1 MRKITIMFV
10 TLLSCKLISISM
22 LFMSCGNETTENELN
37 VSDTLLELKIDSM
50 GIDTSGIIFIEDS
63 VMEKMSFLMK
73 STENAH
79 TKVKEIKVLKVENK
93 VLKHDLI
100 ETKEQ
105 LIIAKEEIKKLDST
119 ITSTKKK
126 GLLQRIVD
134 NFKDTIK

>member
-1 MRKITIMFV
+1 
-10 TLLSCKLISISM
+10 
-22 LFMSCGNETTENELN
+22 MSCGNETTENELN

>member
-1 MRKITIMFV
+1 MFV
-10 TLLSCKLISISM
+10 TSM

-37 VSDTLLELKIDSM
+37 VNDTLNLELKMDSM
-50 GIDTSGIIFIEDS
+50 GIDTSGIILIEDS
-63 VMEKMSFLMK
+63 IIQKMSSLTR

-119 ITSTKKK
+119 IISTKKK

>member
-1 MRKITIMFV
+1 MFV
-10 TLLSCKLISISM
+10 TAISI
-22 LFMSCGNETTENELN
+22 LFMSCGNQTTENELN

-93 VLKHDLI
+93 VLKHELV

-105 LIIAKEEIKKLDST
+105 LIVAKAEIKKLDSAVS
-119 ITSTKKK
+119 STKKR

>member
-50 GIDTSGIIFIEDS
+50 GIDTSGIIFIKDS

>member
-10 TLLSCKLISISM
+10 TAISM

-50 GIDTSGIIFIEDS
+50 GIDTSGIILIEDS

>member
-1 MRKITIMFV
+1 MFV
-10 TLLSCKLISISM
+10 TAISM

>member
-10 TLLSCKLISISM
+10 TAISM
-22 LFMSCGNETTENELN
+22 LFMSCGNETTENVNELN
-37 VSDTLLELKIDSM
+37 VSDTLNLELKIDSV
-50 GIDTSGIIFIEDS
+50 GIDTTGIILAEDS
-63 VMEKMSFLMK
+63 VMEKMSSLMK

-93 VLKHDLI
+93 VLKHELV

-105 LIIAKEEIKKLDST
+105 LIVAKAEIKKLDSAVS
-119 ITSTKKK
+119 STKKR

>member
-10 TLLSCKLISISM
+10 TAISI
-22 LFMSCGNETTENELN
+22 LFMSCGSETTENVNELN
-37 VSDTLLELKIDSM
+37 VNDTLGLELKMDSM
-50 GIDTSGIIFIEDS
+50 GIDTSGIILIEDS
-63 VMEKMSFLMK
+63 VMQKMSFLMR

-119 ITSTKKK
+119 IISTKKK
-126 GLLQRIVD
+126 GLLQRLVD

>member
-10 TLLSCKLISISM
+10 TAISM

-37 VSDTLLELKIDSM
+37 ISDTLNLELKIDSV
-50 GIDTSGIIFIEDS
+50 GIDTTGIILAEDS
-63 VMEKMSFLMK
+63 VMEKMSSLMK

-93 VLKHDLI
+93 VLKHELV

-105 LIIAKEEIKKLDST
+105 LVVAKAEIKKLDSAVS
-119 ITSTKKK
+119 STKKR

>member
-1 MRKITIMFV
+1 MFV
-10 TLLSCKLISISM
+10 TAISI
-22 LFMSCGNETTENELN
+22 LFMSCGSETTENVNELN
-37 VSDTLLELKIDSM
+37 VNDTLGLELKMDSM
-50 GIDTSGIIFIEDS
+50 GIDTSGIILIEDS
-63 VMEKMSFLMK
+63 VMQKMSFLMR

-119 ITSTKKK
+119 IISTKKK
-126 GLLQRIVD
+126 GLLQRLVD

>member
-1 MRKITIMFV
+1 MFV

>member
-10 TLLSCKLISISM
+10 TAISM

-37 VSDTLLELKIDSM
+37 ISDTLNLKLKIDSM
-50 GIDTSGIIFIEDS
+50 GIDTSGIILIEDS
-63 VMEKMSFLMK
+63 VMEKMSSLMK

-105 LIIAKEEIKKLDST
+105 LIVAKAEIKKLDSVV
-119 ITSTKKK
+119 TSTKKR
-126 GLLQRIVD
+126 GLLQRLVD
-134 NFKDTIK
+134 NFKDTVKTDK

>member
-10 TLLSCKLISISM
+10 TAISM
-22 LFMSCGNETTENELN
+22 LFMSCGNETTENVNELN
-37 VSDTLLELKIDSM
+37 VNDTLGLELKMDSM
-50 GIDTSGIIFIEDS
+50 GIDTSGIMLIEDS
-63 VMEKMSFLMK
+63 VMQKMSSLMR

-119 ITSTKKK
+119 IISTKKK

>member
-1 MRKITIMFV
+1 MFV
-10 TLLSCKLISISM
+10 TAILI

-37 VSDTLLELKIDSM
+37 ITDTLNLELKIDSV
-50 GIDTSGIIFIEDS
+50 GIDTSGIILIEDS
-63 VMEKMSFLMK
+63 VMEKMSSLMK

-79 TKVKEIKVLKVENK
+79 TKVKEIKVLKIENK

-105 LIIAKEEIKKLDST
+105 LIIAKEEIKKLDSVVG
-119 ITSTKKK
+119 STKKR

-134 NFKDTIK
+134 NFKDTVKTDK

>member
-10 TLLSCKLISISM
+10 TAILI

-37 VSDTLLELKIDSM
+37 ITDTLNLELKIDSV
-50 GIDTSGIIFIEDS
+50 GIDTSGIILIEDS
-63 VMEKMSFLMK
+63 VMEKMSSLMK

-79 TKVKEIKVLKVENK
+79 TKVKEIKVLKIENK

-105 LIIAKEEIKKLDST
+105 LIIAKEEIKKLDSVVG
-119 ITSTKKK
+119 STKKR
-126 GLLQRIVD
+126 GLLQKIVD
-134 NFKDTIK
+134 NFKDTVKTDK